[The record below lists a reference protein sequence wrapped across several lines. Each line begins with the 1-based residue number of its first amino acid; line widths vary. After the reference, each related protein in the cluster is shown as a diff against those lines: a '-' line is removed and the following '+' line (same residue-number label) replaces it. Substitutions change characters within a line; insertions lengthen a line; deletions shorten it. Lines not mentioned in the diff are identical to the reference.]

1 VSAASTAQWR
11 QWVGASAT
19 LAVVVAGLSLG
30 DWQLRRAAEKRAAQ
44 QVRDAANASIPRT
57 VPAAILPAADLDGRR
72 VTVTGRMLMDR
83 SIFIDNRSH
92 QGVAGMHVVT
102 PVELVPGGPA
112 ILVLR
117 GWVASDPG
125 NRSQLPV
132 LRGFS
137 EIVQIEGLA
146 QREIGRGLELPRLF
160 SAERMPDPDQRLWVN
175 VDVDHYSK
183 WSGLNLQ
190 PVIVRQTSAL
200 EDGLVRAWPKP
211 GDDVIKHEG
220 YATQWYG
227 LSLAAAL
234 LWLWATFKS
243 RRAKRRGEGQPQ

>member
-1 VSAASTAQWR
+1 MSTASQAQWR

-30 DWQLRRAAEKRAAQ
+30 DWQVRRAAEKRAAQ
-44 QVRDAANASIPRT
+44 QVRDSAGASAPMA
-57 VPAAILPAADLDGRR
+57 VPAAILPLAELEGRR
-72 VTVTGRMLMDR
+72 VTVTGRMLMER

-102 PVELVPGGPA
+102 PVELAPGGAA

-117 GWVASDPG
+117 GWVASDPA
-125 NRSQLPV
+125 NRSQLPA
-132 LRGFS
+132 LRGLADS
-137 EIVQIEGLA
+137 VQIEGLA

-160 SAERMPDPDQRLWVN
+160 SAEQTPDPNQRLWVN
-175 VDVDHYSK
+175 VDVDHYAK

-211 GDDVIKHEG
+211 GDDVVKHEG

-234 LWLWATFKS
+234 LWLWSTFKS
-243 RRAKRRGEGQPQ
+243 RRATRRGEGTSQ

>member
-1 VSAASTAQWR
+1 VSAASRAQWR

-30 DWQLRRAAEKRAAQ
+30 DWQVRRAAEKRTAQ
-44 QVRDAANASIPRT
+44 QVRDAASASAPMA
-57 VPAAILPAADLDGRR
+57 VPLAILPVADLEGRR

-102 PVELVPGGPA
+102 PVELAPGGPA

-117 GWVASDPG
+117 GWVASDPA

-132 LRGFS
+132 LRGLS
-137 EIVQIEGLA
+137 DTVQLEGLA

-160 SAERMPDPDQRLWVN
+160 SAERMPDPDQRRWVN
-175 VDVDHYSK
+175 LDVDHYAK
-183 WSGLNLQ
+183 WSGLTLQ
-190 PVIVRQTSAL
+190 PVIVRQPSAL

-211 GDDVIKHEG
+211 GDDVVKHEG

-243 RRAKRRGEGQPQ
+243 GHAKRQGEGAPQ

>member
-1 VSAASTAQWR
+1 VSAASSAQWR

-44 QVRDAANASIPRT
+44 QVRDAANASTPMT
-57 VPAAILPAADLDGRR
+57 VSAAILPAADLEGRR

-102 PVELVPGGPA
+102 PVELAPGGPA

-125 NRSQLPV
+125 NRSQLPL
-132 LRGFS
+132 LRRLS
-137 EIVQIEGLA
+137 DSVMIEGLA

-175 VDVDHYSK
+175 VDVDHYAK

-211 GDDVIKHEG
+211 GDDVINHEG

-243 RRAKRRGEGQPQ
+243 GHAKRQGEGAPQ